1 VWYTLRLPEVY
12 KTTGLQSIL
21 IQYKWPL
28 SLCLFIPSVYGADD
42 NESWTSVSFEKELP
56 YSLKLKFEQELRLD
70 DQLSTFKQTFSELS
84 LSYKIF
90 DGLSLLIPY
99 RYSIYENKNKQR
111 ISIGGSYKY
120 SFKPLSLKYRAK
132 IQRTYEK
139 EEIPEDMIRYKCTI
153 DYKLNK
159 SFKPY
164 VSSELFY
171 SYNEDPVQLD
181 EYRMSFGLTVDINK
195 KNSIKILYI
204 FKKEDLTKSVPD
216 VINIFGLAYSFKM

>member
-1 VWYTLRLPEVY
+1 M
-12 KTTGLQSIL
+12 
-21 IQYKWPL
+21 
-28 SLCLFIPSVYGADD
+28 
-42 NESWTSVSFEKELP
+42 
-56 YSLKLKFEQELRLD
+56 
-70 DQLSTFKQTFSELS
+70 
-84 LSYKIF
+84 
-90 DGLSLLIPY
+90 LIPY

-120 SFKPLSLKYRAK
+120 SFKPLSLKYRVK

-139 EEIPEDMIRYKCTI
+139 DEIPEDMIRNKCTI

-171 SYNEDPVQLD
+171 AYNEDPVQLD

-195 KNSIKILYI
+195 KNSMKIFYI

>member
-1 VWYTLRLPEVY
+1 VY
-12 KTTGLQSIL
+12 KTTRLQSVL

-28 SLCLFIPSVYGADD
+28 FLCLFIPCVYGADD
-42 NESWTSVSFEKELP
+42 NESWTSVSFEKKLP
-56 YSLKLKFEQELRLD
+56 YSLKLEFEQELRLA
-70 DQLSTFKQTFSELS
+70 DQISTFKQTFSELS
-84 LSYKIF
+84 LSYKVI
-90 DGLSLLIPY
+90 DGLSLQLPY
-99 RYSIYENKNKQR
+99 RYSTYENKIKQR
-111 ISIGGSYKY
+111 LSIGGSYKY
-120 SFKPLSLKYRAK
+120 SFKSLSLKYRAK

-139 EEIPEDMIRYKCTI
+139 EEIPEDMIRNKCTI

-171 SYNEDPVQLD
+171 AYNEDPVQLD
-181 EYRMSFGLTVDINK
+181 EYRMSFGLAVDINK
-195 KNSIKILYI
+195 KNSMKIFYI

>member
-1 VWYTLRLPEVY
+1 MD

-28 SLCLFIPSVYGADD
+28 SLCLFIPCVYGADD
-42 NESWTSVSFEKELP
+42 NESWTSIGFERRLP
-56 YSLKLKFEQELRLD
+56 YSLKLEFEQELKLA
-70 DQLSTFKQTFSELS
+70 DQASTFKQTFSELS
-84 LSYKIF
+84 LSYKVF
-90 DGLSLLIPY
+90 DGFSLQIPY
-99 RYSIYENKNKQR
+99 RYSTYENKIKQR
-111 ISIGGSYKY
+111 LSIGGSYKY

-139 EEIPEDMIRYKCTI
+139 EEIPGDVLRNKCTI

-164 VSSELFY
+164 VSSELFH
-171 SYNEDPVQLD
+171 SYNKDSVQFD

-195 KNSIKILYI
+195 KNSMKIFYI
-204 FKKEDLTKSVPD
+204 FKKEDITKSDPYEVN
-216 VINIFGLAYSFKM
+216 VFGLAYSFKM

>member
-1 VWYTLRLPEVY
+1 MD

-28 SLCLFIPSVYGADD
+28 SLCLFIPCVYGADD
-42 NESWTSVSFEKELP
+42 NESWTSIGFERRLP
-56 YSLKLKFEQELRLD
+56 YSLKLEFEQELKLA
-70 DQLSTFKQTFSELS
+70 DQASTFKQTFSELS
-84 LSYKIF
+84 LSYKVF
-90 DGLSLLIPY
+90 DGFSLQIPY
-99 RYSIYENKNKQR
+99 RYSTYENKIKQR
-111 ISIGGSYKY
+111 LSIGGSYKY

-139 EEIPEDMIRYKCTI
+139 EEIPEDMLRNKCTI

-164 VSSELFY
+164 VSSELFH
-171 SYNEDPVQLD
+171 SYNKDSVQFD

-195 KNSIKILYI
+195 KNSMKIFYI
-204 FKKEDLTKSVPD
+204 FKKEDLTESNPD
-216 VINIFGLAYSFKM
+216 VINVFGLAYSFKM